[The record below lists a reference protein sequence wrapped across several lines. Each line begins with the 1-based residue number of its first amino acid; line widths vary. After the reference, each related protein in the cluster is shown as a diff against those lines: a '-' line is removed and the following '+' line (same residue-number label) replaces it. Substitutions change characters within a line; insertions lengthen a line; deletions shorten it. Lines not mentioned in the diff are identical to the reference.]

1 MGICTIIGR
10 IRVLGSRRRFGLG
23 SDGLLRSRRRVG
35 KGRSGLLTSGKRRD
49 VGIKVMRTEV
59 EVVLGLEQ
67 LG

>member
-1 MGICTIIGR
+1 M
-10 IRVLGSRRRFGLG
+10 G

-35 KGRSGLLTSGKRRD
+35 KGRSGLLTSGERRD

-59 EVVLGLEQ
+59 EVVLGLER